1 MQRFG
6 SIIKQINRR
15 NNMDVEQFECSHKMS
30 FASKEGNGKYSIYVT
45 KDDGT
50 DMTIYGEAIGAEGW
64 GKGARLK
71 IMAQPARQSKNG
83 KWYQTAKSV
92 ELLGGEVNTSVPVP
106 TASATK
112 PIAQDNDAQWKE
124 KYRLTMSNLMA
135 SALANSTGA
144 AGIDFDAID
153 KIVRK
158 ILSAKLDEMDDD
170 LPKDPPF

>member
-1 MQRFG
+1 M
-6 SIIKQINRR
+6 
-15 NNMDVEQFECSHKMS
+15 ELETFECSHKTAYPS
-30 FASKEGNGKYSIYVT
+30 RDGGGKYTIYVT
-45 KDDGT
+45 KEDGT

-158 ILSAKLDEMDDD
+158 ILSAKLDEMDDN